1 MHMKYSVSYM
11 HCTLTSVSSHPGPK
25 AARYGLVGM
34 VITAILWRHITK
46 FYKKIS
52 FHVKKRSFIDF
63 ETLIEH

>member
-34 VITAILWRHITK
+34 VITAIL
-46 FYKKIS
+46 
-52 FHVKKRSFIDF
+52 
-63 ETLIEH
+63 